1 MLYVVWITCSSV
13 GTPTKHST
21 THHRPSELDE
31 CGTPVVAT
39 SIPTLRV
46 TNLVLTSK
54 VENKTKITILA
65 DDSIRIKWI

>member
-13 GTPTKHST
+13 GTPTKKST
-21 THHRPSELDE
+21 THHHPSELDE

-46 TNLVLTSK
+46 TNLILTSK